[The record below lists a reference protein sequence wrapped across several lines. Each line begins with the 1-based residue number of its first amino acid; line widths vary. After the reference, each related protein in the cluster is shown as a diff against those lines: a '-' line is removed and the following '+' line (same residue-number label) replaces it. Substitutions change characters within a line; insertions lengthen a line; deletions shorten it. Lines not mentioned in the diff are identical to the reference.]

1 MPVKKTTS
9 IKTVSKTSTKTD
21 PIKGKQL
28 TKQPVAKMTKPE
40 DIKVSEK
47 TMNSL
52 TAKASKSLETRQKAA
67 AKKKRNEGM
76 AKLAAGAAGTATA
89 MYYGLTKTVGGNEH
103 RDAQGNVTGKSKK
116 RRVPIWSKDQG
127 Y

>member
-9 IKTVSKTSTKTD
+9 VKTMSKTSTKTD

-52 TAKASKSLETRQKAA
+52 TAKASKSLEARQKAA
-67 AKKKRNEGM
+67 AKKKNKESM
-76 AKLAAGAAGTATA
+76 AKLAAGTAGTVAA
-89 MYYGLTKTVGGNEH
+89 MYYGLTKKVGGHEH
-103 RDAQGNVTGKSKK
+103 KDAQGNVTGKTKV
-116 RRVPIWSKDQG
+116 RRVPIWSKDKG